1 MSLNFEQIENYY
13 NYYFSVSSHV
23 YDILG
28 LEDTPILGNHWGLV
42 HLHNEMIDDETPAK
56 KIREI
61 ENLYQKLRKDINQL
75 FEANNLEIRPNYWK
89 NNTMHGTQ
97 SFLDIDIDVYKGIKP
112 LLPKINDLISMTKR
126 INKIAKKY
134 NTPITESLFYP
145 LKSSKPYDYFFCGEH
160 VRTNFFD
167 EDLEQIFVRFY
178 QLNSRVN
185 HLLEISNYPQ
195 LNQLQPE
202 TNPYIKDRYTL
213 FAVRINPQTPNQVI
227 LDIINSRQL
236 LESRIKQIIE
246 ELAISAPYKIEEYDG
261 CSHLWLD
268 DVDQSI
274 NLNMSYDKLKEIIQK
289 LNHYCS

>member
-28 LEDTPILGNHWGLV
+28 LEDDPILGNHWGLV

-97 SFLDIDIDVYKGIKP
+97 SFLDIDIDVYKGIEP
-112 LLPKINDLISMTKR
+112 LLPKINDLILMTKR

-134 NTPITESLFYP
+134 NTPITENLFYP
-145 LKSSKPYDYFFCGEH
+145 LKGSKPYDYFFCGEY
-160 VRTNFFD
+160 VRTSFSD
-167 EDLEQIFVRFY
+167 EDLERIFVRFY

-202 TNPYIKDRYTL
+202 TNPYVKERYTL
-213 FAVRINPQTPNQVI
+213 FAVRINSQTANQVI
-227 LDIINSRQL
+227 LDIISSRQL

-246 ELAISAPYKIEEYDG
+246 ELAISAPYKIEEYNG

-268 DVDQSI
+268 GVGQSI
-274 NLNMSYDKLKEIIQK
+274 NLNMSYDKIKEIIQD